1 MMLELV
7 NCQLKLFVSLGE
19 TLATMEETEFSQHVE
34 ALATKRLEKPK
45 KLSVR
50 NGRFWSEILSQH
62 FNFDRDEIEVISF
75 VIKMICSIATCLAGC
90 LLEVPDKG

>member
-1 MMLELV
+1 MLELV
-7 NCQLKLFVSLGE
+7 YCQLKLFVSCGE

-50 NGRFWSEILSQH
+50 NGRYWSEILSQH
-62 FNFDRDEIEVISF
+62 YNFHRDDIEVT
-75 VIKMICSIATCLAGC
+75 VTQMDC
-90 LLEVPDKG
+90 

>member
-1 MMLELV
+1 MY
-7 NCQLKLFVSLGE
+7 CSLSE
-19 TLATMEETEFSQHVE
+19 SLASMDETEFSQHVE

-75 VIKMICSIATCLAGC
+75 VIKMICSISTCLAGC
-90 LLEVPDKG
+90 LLKVTDKG